1 LKSAAPRAGA
11 AITSS
16 GAGLRRSADPAAMVS
31 IAFAAQRALGILG
44 RLLSWP
50 LLALLWLYR
59 RFISPVLPPSCRYYP
74 SCSQYAQ
81 EAISLHG
88 PVRGVW
94 LAGRRLLRCHPYC
107 EGGPDPVPPRLS
119 PRRSLSRS
127 V

>member
-1 LKSAAPRAGA
+1 LRAAASRARPA
-11 AITSS
+11 LTSS
-16 GAGLRRSADPAAMVS
+16 GAGLRRSADPAAMAS
-31 IAFAAQRALGILG
+31 IVLAAQRALGALG
-44 RLLSWP
+44 RLLCWP
-50 LLALLWLYR
+50 LLALIWLYR
-59 RFISPVLPPSCRYYP
+59 RLISPVLPPSCRYYP

-94 LAGRRLLRCHPYC
+94 LAGRRLLRGHPYC

-119 PRRSLSRS
+119 ARRSISRS